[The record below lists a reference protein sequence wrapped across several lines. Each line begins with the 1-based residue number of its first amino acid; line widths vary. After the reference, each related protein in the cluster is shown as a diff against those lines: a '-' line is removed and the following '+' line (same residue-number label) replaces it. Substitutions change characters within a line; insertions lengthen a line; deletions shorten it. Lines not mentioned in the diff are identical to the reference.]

1 MPNWAYQEIHCKNK
15 EDLEKIR
22 NAFSEDPSD
31 DYADIDFNKIIPMP
45 KSIKLTSSPSDF
57 KAAAFFLMPDEILPL
72 EEIKLKI
79 DEFVKTLKN
88 PIYKTLNNM
97 TIKDLI
103 DIKADKRHKEIILS
117 RINEPDH
124 EIIENQFRRYCKEFN
139 LEPTIE
145 NYGKQ
150 MLYNYMMYGMCDWY
164 DWSRDNW
171 DTKWN
176 ASDTVWSERSVYF
189 RTAWNPSEKIPM
201 EISKQLNIPLF
212 VEYAEE
218 QLTEYGGTFE
228 IENGEIIDE
237 EYYDAGSKEIFIVAA
252 RLDDPNQ
259 QSMRYDENN
268 QNFVFEWDLDDIN
281 SDSPYESIE
290 DIPEIDLTLEKLE
303 KFKNS

>member
-22 NAFSEDPSD
+22 NAFSKDPSNN
-31 DYADIDFNKIIPMP
+31 YADIDFNKIIPMP

-79 DEFVKTLKN
+79 DEFAKTLKN
-88 PIYKTLNNM
+88 PIHKTLNNM

-117 RINEPDH
+117 RINKPDY
-124 EIIENQFRRYCKEFN
+124 EIIENQFRRYCEEFN

-150 MLYNYMMYGMCDWY
+150 MLYNYMMYGTCDWY
-164 DWSRDNW
+164 SWSNINW

-176 ASDTVWSERSVYF
+176 ASDTVWSEQSVYF
-189 RTAWNPSEKIPM
+189 RTAWNASQTIPM

-212 VEYAEE
+212 VEWAEE
-218 QLTEYGGTFE
+218 QYTEYGGIFE
-228 IENGEIIDE
+228 INNGEIIDIE
-237 EYYDAGSKEIFIVAA
+237 DYDGGSKEMFIVAA
-252 RLDDPNQ
+252 RLDDPDQ

-303 KFKNS
+303 GFKNN